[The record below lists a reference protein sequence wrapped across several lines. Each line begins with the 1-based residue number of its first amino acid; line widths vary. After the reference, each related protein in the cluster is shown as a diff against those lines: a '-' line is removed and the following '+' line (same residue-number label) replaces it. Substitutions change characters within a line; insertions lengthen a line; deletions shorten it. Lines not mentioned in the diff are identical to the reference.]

1 MKIATK
7 FQNVISFGIAFL
19 FHQIHSS
26 NIQQKQNPQQQIS
39 KMNQNKLGLSINAM
53 NNMQQKLSTNS
64 SLSSSPKENKAIN
77 RMYQMTLKNI
87 TIYFVNIIDYKDL
100 YTKSNSNSQF
110 SQFINQS
117 IQGQTN

>member
-53 NNMQQKLSTNS
+53 NNVHQKVSTNS
-64 SLSSSPKENKAIN
+64 SISSSPKENKAIN

-87 TIYFVNIIDYKDL
+87 IIYFVNIIDYKDL
-100 YTKSNSNSQF
+100 YTKSSTQLFVN
-110 SQFINQS
+110 
-117 IQGQTN
+117 

>member
-1 MKIATK
+1 
-7 FQNVISFGIAFL
+7 
-19 FHQIHSS
+19 
-26 NIQQKQNPQQQIS
+26 
-39 KMNQNKLGLSINAM
+39 MNQNKLGLSINAM